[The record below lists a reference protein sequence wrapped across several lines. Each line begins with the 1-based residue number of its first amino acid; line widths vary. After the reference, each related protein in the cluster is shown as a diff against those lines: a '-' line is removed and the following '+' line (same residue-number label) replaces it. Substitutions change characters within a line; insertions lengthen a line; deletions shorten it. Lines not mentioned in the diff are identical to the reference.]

1 MRDAPIVILSAV
13 MRDPALLE
21 AIPDGIDLGR
31 MAHVIEAAR
40 AIVARGGA
48 VSMVTI
54 NGEIR
59 PVGELVREI
68 VQADEDR
75 ASDVDFHAAV
85 QELERRRRLRRM
97 RELAEAGDERGLRDL
112 LDAPTHGVLRWK
124 PDNPLDYVKEP
135 PSRDWRLEDT
145 RRAGGESGLLGG
157 TLALL
162 VAPGGTG
169 KSLAL
174 AQLAVAYASRTP
186 WLETFDPKPR
196 EGAGRVL
203 WIAAED
209 GEAEVRH
216 RKWQAWHAVSR
227 EHVETGAGRILSGD
241 ISTEAT
247 RNIMTITA
255 QRAGDLAL
263 VECDAR
269 GKPSSTRLAM
279 ELRRMIRGEGIDLVL
294 VDPLSRVIAGGDEN
308 DNTRQTFVA
317 MALEDLGRDTGA
329 LVVAAHHERKGGKGS
344 EGGDADMARGGS
356 ALVDAAR
363 FAFRLEKDPHQD
375 DPATGHDGKRNV
387 PDGKGGFQRAVVW
400 SHSKRT
406 LRAVKCNNGARPTDL
421 KLEIQ
426 SPGIL
431 VIPDERRS
439 AAGSLDV
446 DD

>member
-1 MRDAPIVILSAV
+1 VRDAPLVILSAV
-13 MRDPALLE
+13 MRDPTLLE

-31 MAHVIEAAR
+31 MAHVIEAVR
-40 AIVARGGA
+40 RIVERGGA
-48 VSMVTI
+48 VSVLT
-54 NGEIR
+54 
-59 PVGELVREI
+59 
-68 VQADEDR
+68 VQETAGALGPLAADILTADESR
-75 ASDVDFHAAV
+75 ADPADFNAAV
-85 QELERRRRLRRM
+85 SELEHRHRHRRM

-112 LDAPTHGVLRWK
+112 LDAPKSGALRWK
-124 PDNPLDYVKEP
+124 PDNPDDYRREP
-135 PSRDWRLEDT
+135 PPRDWRLVDM
-145 RRAGGESGLLGG
+145 RRSGGESGLLGG

-196 EGAGRVL
+196 EGEGRVL

-227 EHVETGAGRILSGD
+227 EHVETGAGRVLSGG
-241 ISTEAT
+241 ISSEVT

-255 QRAGDLAL
+255 RRAGELAL

-279 ELRRMIRGEGIDLVL
+279 ELRRMVCGEGIDLVL

-375 DPATGHDGKRNV
+375 DATGHDGKRDV

-421 KLEIQ
+421 KLEIR